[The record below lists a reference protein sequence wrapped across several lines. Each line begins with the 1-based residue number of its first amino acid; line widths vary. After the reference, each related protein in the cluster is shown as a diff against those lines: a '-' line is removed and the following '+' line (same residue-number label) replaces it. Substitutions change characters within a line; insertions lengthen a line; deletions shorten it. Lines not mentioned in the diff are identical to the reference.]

1 MHTSPGCMRMHA
13 LPTVQYFNDDGFSV
27 LNGVSP
33 GVYFVTLLAISSW
46 YIISTV
52 FNNMRME
59 TMQNGK
65 STATWRRLVK
75 RILQFI
81 VVVLWCVNLSKYS
94 NISGMDSEEWV
105 NVKDGVTMYEMTVHF
120 YQSTNLA
127 SSLVC
132 VFAFI
137 LCVWV
142 NMGDQNRWSKM
153 AWGNDTQTVAPEP
166 MDQKSQMYTIN
177 PAHAQHMLPMNNMF
191 QTAKMESMLY
201 TGVKGGEDEPFLAT
215 SEGAGSVRINISANS
230 TNDTISFYAFLLF
243 FVFIQLIASRSAVCL
258 ETHLQCFIGVT
269 LIFIV
274 VELAY
279 VKMYEFLWEL
289 EESVSQGFVRPHTLE
304 VENVAN
310 NNKRE
315 LMDVHY
321 VAWVIRLF
329 VCAFEIILLCVLR
342 EVFMADGHEM
352 STYFNVFFV
361 LGLIYVSINMLAA
374 LMQALGIA
382 FSVFDCQSSYLGFF
396 LPMHWYKQEKNGN
409 QQRQQLR
416 SFAIWFAPLF
426 YILLIVFTTVF
437 CCDKLV
443 DSSELTKNGKR
454 LYASLTQQYLK
465 ANNYVEKRIVYEAQ
479 CANGVPKA
487 YQAQQH
493 CFSDREC
500 GEQWLVGSPQM
511 MLVHPG
517 SDSSTVSTRL
527 DESHFKHNSW
537 VDYVDPFHM
546 KIGFWTKFFEIKK
559 VEFVKDGKLKW
570 TAAGVETDSVLCENF
585 FAMHADVNCGTAA
598 AYQKSQLT

>member
-1 MHTSPGCMRMHA
+1 
-13 LPTVQYFNDDGFSV
+13 
-27 LNGVSP
+27 
-33 GVYFVTLLAISSW
+33 
-46 YIISTV
+46 
-52 FNNMRME
+52 
-59 TMQNGK
+59 
-65 STATWRRLVK
+65 
-75 RILQFI
+75 
-81 VVVLWCVNLSKYS
+81 
-94 NISGMDSEEWV
+94 
-105 NVKDGVTMYEMTVHF
+105 
-120 YQSTNLA
+120 
-127 SSLVC
+127 
-132 VFAFI
+132 
-137 LCVWV
+137 
-142 NMGDQNRWSKM
+142 
-153 AWGNDTQTVAPEP
+153 
-166 MDQKSQMYTIN
+166 
-177 PAHAQHMLPMNNMF
+177 
-191 QTAKMESMLY
+191 
-201 TGVKGGEDEPFLAT
+201 
-215 SEGAGSVRINISANS
+215 
-230 TNDTISFYAFLLF
+230 
-243 FVFIQLIASRSAVCL
+243 
-258 ETHLQCFIGVT
+258 
-269 LIFIV
+269 
-274 VELAY
+274 
-279 VKMYEFLWEL
+279 
-289 EESVSQGFVRPHTLE
+289 
-304 VENVAN
+304 
-310 NNKRE
+310 
-315 LMDVHY
+315 
-321 VAWVIRLF
+321 
-329 VCAFEIILLCVLR
+329 
-342 EVFMADGHEM
+342 
-352 STYFNVFFV
+352 
-361 LGLIYVSINMLAA
+361 
-374 LMQALGIA
+374 
-382 FSVFDCQSSYLGFF
+382 
-396 LPMHWYKQEKNGN
+396 MHWYKQEKNGN